1 MDAKKRI
8 VTRKKEPL
16 MRKKLLAQIILAGF
30 VLVFGFTGCHH
41 GNGAGGANGAGGNGE
56 SGVPP
61 IGTGENGGPSDRPIV
76 GEGGLSAHGQFAAVL
91 FDYDSA
97 RIRPSEESKVQTVA
111 AYLKS
116 NPGKL
121 VVEGHCDE
129 RGTAEYNRALGERR
143 ALAARE
149 ELVKL
154 GADGGRITTISYGSE
169 RPVDTGHDESAW
181 SKNRRDE
188 FVVVNQ

>member
-1 MDAKKRI
+1 
-8 VTRKKEPL
+8 
-16 MRKKLLAQIILAGF
+16 MRKTSLVHIILAGCM
-30 VLVFGFTGCHH
+30 LVFGFTGCHH
-41 GNGAGGANGAGGNGE
+41 GTGGTTTENGAGANGE

-61 IGTGENGGPSDRPIV
+61 IDTTNG
-76 GEGGLSAHGQFAAVL
+76 GGLSARPMIGANGLPDHGQFAAVL

-97 RIRPSEESKVQTVA
+97 RVRPSEESKLQTVA

-169 RPVDTGHDESAW
+169 RPSDTGHDESAW

>member
-1 MDAKKRI
+1 
-8 VTRKKEPL
+8 
-16 MRKKLLAQIILAGF
+16 MRKKFLSQIILTAL
-30 VLVFGFTGCHH
+30 VAVFGLTGCKSKTAMN
-41 GNGAGGANGAGGNGE
+41 NGGKSANGE

-61 IGTGENGGPSDRPIV
+61 LGGPGSDISSSGGNGVRPD
-76 GEGGLSAHGQFAAVL
+76 GLSGTDLAHGQFAPVY

-97 RIRPSEESKVQTVA
+97 RIRPSEDSKLQAVA

-129 RGTAEYNRALGERR
+129 RGTAEFNRALGERR

-149 ELVKL
+149 ELVKQ
-154 GADGGRITTISYGSE
+154 GADGSRITTISYGSD
-169 RPVDTGHDESAW
+169 RPADMGHDEGAW
-181 SKNRRDE
+181 SKNRRCE
-188 FVVVNQ
+188 FAVVSQ

>member
-1 MDAKKRI
+1 M
-8 VTRKKEPL
+8 V
-16 MRKKLLAQIILAGF
+16 
-30 VLVFGFTGCHH
+30 
-41 GNGAGGANGAGGNGE
+41 GA
-56 SGVPP
+56 
-61 IGTGENGGPSDRPIV
+61 D
-76 GEGGLSAHGQFAAVL
+76 GLRHGQFAPVL

-97 RIRPSEESKVQTVA
+97 RIRPSEVSKLETVA
-111 AYLKS
+111 AYVKS

-121 VVEGHCDE
+121 VIEGHCDE

-154 GADGGRITTISYGSE
+154 GVDSSRMSTISYGKD
-169 RPVDTGHDESAW
+169 RPAEMGHDEAAW
-181 SKNRRDE
+181 AKNRRCE